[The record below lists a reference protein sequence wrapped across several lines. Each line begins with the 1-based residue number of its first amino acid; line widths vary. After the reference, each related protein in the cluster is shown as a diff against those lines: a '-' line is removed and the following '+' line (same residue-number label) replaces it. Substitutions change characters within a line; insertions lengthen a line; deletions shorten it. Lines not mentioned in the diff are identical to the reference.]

1 MNWARAREAV
11 VFLVIFV
18 AGVLAALLIG
28 WVLTQVQAVR
38 NPRGTPPQIH
48 NYLADGPD
56 GSWTIGLI
64 GFDPFAVTA
73 PGLVEWTGEQS
84 DQPYAAPCPAFS
96 FPGSSA
102 LQCVSSVADR

>member
-38 NPRGTPPQIH
+38 NPRGTPPQIQ
-48 NYLADGPD
+48 NRLVVGPD
-56 GSWTIGLI
+56 GLWMIGAVSP
-64 GFDPFAVTA
+64 DPFAVTA
-73 PGLVEWTGEQS
+73 PGMAEWTSQQS
-84 DQPYAAPCPAFS
+84 AQPYHAPCPSFS

-102 LQCVSSVADR
+102 LQCVSTAPDR